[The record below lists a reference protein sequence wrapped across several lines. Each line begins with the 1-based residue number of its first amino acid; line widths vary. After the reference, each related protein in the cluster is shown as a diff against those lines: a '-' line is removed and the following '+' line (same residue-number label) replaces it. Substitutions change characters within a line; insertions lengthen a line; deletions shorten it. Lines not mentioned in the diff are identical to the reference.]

1 MASQLIA
8 NLQSPKVEQRVET
21 SNRKR
26 KRPSEEVQRIPEV
39 TIPEPSTT
47 ESPSLFDLQRYGL
60 HFLNFES
67 FKFTPKLKLPGLINE
82 NYKFKI

>member
-39 TIPEPSTT
+39 TVPEPSTT
-47 ESPSLFDLQRYGL
+47 ESPSLFDLQR
-60 HFLNFES
+60 
-67 FKFTPKLKLPGLINE
+67 
-82 NYKFKI
+82 

>member
-1 MASQLIA
+1 MKKLKLNRFDLHEIIKAKVASQLIA

-39 TIPEPSTT
+39 TVPEPSTT
-47 ESPSLFDLQRYGL
+47 ESPSLFDLQR
-60 HFLNFES
+60 
-67 FKFTPKLKLPGLINE
+67 
-82 NYKFKI
+82 

>member
-39 TIPEPSTT
+39 TVPEPSTT
-47 ESPSLFDLQRYGL
+47 ESPSLFDLQRYDRFADFGG
-60 HFLNFES
+60 
-67 FKFTPKLKLPGLINE
+67 FKFPPKLKFSEMIE
-82 NYKFKI
+82 